1 MRLTLLIIVLSCS
14 ACEDMLCMYTG
25 QSHIRLYSKSCICNA
40 SYWISFVTP
49 TNGTQFRTCRQREFV
64 LNGTIPCE
72 HCEGWL
78 KRVFVIGNVGLL
90 QGKLGIHA
98 HVFSVGVTFWVV
110 RMLEICILVHIY
122 SSEQVISSNFT
133 LEIFGDEGRLLL
145 YWIII
150 DDIVTLLQMHI
161 LQ

>member
-1 MRLTLLIIVLSCS
+1 MI
-14 ACEDMLCMYTG
+14 D
-25 QSHIRLYSKSCICNA
+25 
-40 SYWISFVTP
+40 
-49 TNGTQFRTCRQREFV
+49 
-64 LNGTIPCE
+64 
-72 HCEGWL
+72 
-78 KRVFVIGNVGLL
+78 NVGLL

-110 RMLEICILVHIY
+110 LEQHIY